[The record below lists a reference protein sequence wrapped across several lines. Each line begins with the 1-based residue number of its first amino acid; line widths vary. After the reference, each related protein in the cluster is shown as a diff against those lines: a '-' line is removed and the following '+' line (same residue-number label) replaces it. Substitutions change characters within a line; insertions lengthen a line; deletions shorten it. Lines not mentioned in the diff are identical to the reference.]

1 MVRMNII
8 LEPQPRP
15 PPPPPPIMITQTQIQ
30 IQIQTQTQTQTQTPI
45 LCLHLQPR
53 LLNINN
59 IFRISNC
66 NHPYI

>member
-1 MVRMNII
+1 MGTYIPNGKDEYHPGTTTTTSTSTSTH
-8 LEPQPRP
+8 L
-15 PPPPPPIMITQTQIQ
+15 ITQTQIQ

-59 IFRISNC
+59 IFKNQ
-66 NHPYI
+66 